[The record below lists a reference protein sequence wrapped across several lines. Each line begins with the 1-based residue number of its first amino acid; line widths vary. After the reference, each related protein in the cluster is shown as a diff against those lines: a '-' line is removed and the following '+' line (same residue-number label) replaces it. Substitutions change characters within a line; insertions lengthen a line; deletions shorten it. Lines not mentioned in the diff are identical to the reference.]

1 MIKTIPQRDFNIRP
15 MSEYASKSHN
25 SISIQ
30 QSPKIS
36 SKKFRNIII
45 ESPNS
50 NKLFSL
56 RDINLKKTNQKGTEL
71 PQQYIRRNDEELQQL
86 LTSNTYNSSKTE
98 NNPIKVFN
106 KEFPSFDE
114 KKVSKNKTKKLSSN
128 NNKKTEKKLKRPQSA
143 SAGHSK
149 IYMKNDNLQI
159 ETSDIKTNNN
169 LKKNKYKS
177 RLIKYIPIHTESDRY
192 LPKGYL
198 DYYKF
203 VTNPDCYKETIEKKI
218 KGNTPLYKSVNYKEI
233 KSQAL
238 KSDILMQKPINDRK
252 ELNYNAFR
260 DSHKTN
266 VIYMQSDIFHRKNN
280 LSEYEKNKMGEKFLF
295 KSDLAKNKISNI
307 ANSNSEW
314 IDKKTNVF
322 KTTNLPSTKYNIIAP
337 GRINSIP
344 IKNDIKVYN
353 RTKGLDEFIHL
364 TRVTAANPNL
374 DYVQKIK
381 ENPFAF
387 RKVKEMCSDYLE
399 SYSQGKSILSKPFGN
414 E

>member
-50 NKLFSL
+50 SKLFSL
-56 RDINLKKTNQKGTEL
+56 RDINLKKTNQRGTEL
-71 PQQYIRRNDEELQQL
+71 PQQYIRRNEEELKQL
-86 LTSNTYNSSKTE
+86 LTSNNYYSSRNEK
-98 NNPIKVFN
+98 NPIKAFN

-114 KKVSKNKTKKLSSN
+114 RKVSNNETKQLSSN
-128 NNKKTEKKLKRPQSA
+128 NNEKTEKKIKRPQSA
-143 SAGHSK
+143 SLPNSK
-149 IYMKNDNLQI
+149 MNMKKDNLQN
-159 ETSDIKTNNN
+159 ETNKKNNN
-169 LKKNKYKS
+169 RKRYKN

-203 VTNPDCYKETIEKKI
+203 VTNPDYYKEIVETKI

-238 KSDILMQKPINDRK
+238 KSDILMQKPVMDRK

-280 LSEYEKNKMGEKFLF
+280 LSDFEKKKMGEKFLF
-295 KSDLAKNKISNI
+295 KSELAKNKISNI

-314 IDKKTNVF
+314 VDKKTNVF
-322 KTTNLPSTKYNIIAP
+322 KTTNLPSTQYNIIAP
-337 GRINSIP
+337 GRINTIP
-344 IKNDIKVYN
+344 IKKDINIYN
-353 RTKGLDEFIHL
+353 KTKGLDEFIHL

-414 E
+414 ELK

>member
-50 NKLFSL
+50 SKLFSL
-56 RDINLKKTNQKGTEL
+56 RDINLKKTNQRGTEL
-71 PQQYIRRNDEELQQL
+71 PQQYIRRNEEELKQL
-86 LTSNTYNSSKTE
+86 LTSNNYYSSRNEK
-98 NNPIKVFN
+98 NPIKAFN

-114 KKVSKNKTKKLSSN
+114 RKVSNNETKKLSSN
-128 NNKKTEKKLKRPQSA
+128 NNEKTEKKIKRPQSA
-143 SAGHSK
+143 SLPNSK
-149 IYMKNDNLQI
+149 MNMKKDNLQN
-159 ETSDIKTNNN
+159 ETSNKKNNN
-169 LKKNKYKS
+169 RKRYKN

-203 VTNPDCYKETIEKKI
+203 VTNPDYYKEIVETKI

>member
-50 NKLFSL
+50 SKLFSL
-56 RDINLKKTNQKGTEL
+56 RDINLKKTNQRGTEL
-71 PQQYIRRNDEELQQL
+71 PQQYIRRNEEELKQL
-86 LTSNTYNSSKTE
+86 LTSNNYYSSRNEK
-98 NNPIKVFN
+98 NPIKAFN

-114 KKVSKNKTKKLSSN
+114 RKVSNNETKKLSSN
-128 NNKKTEKKLKRPQSA
+128 NNEKTEKKIKRPQSA
-143 SAGHSK
+143 SLPNSK
-149 IYMKNDNLQI
+149 MNMKKDNLQN
-159 ETSDIKTNNN
+159 ETSNKKNNN
-169 LKKNKYKS
+169 RKRYKN

-203 VTNPDCYKETIEKKI
+203 VTNPDYYKEIVETKI

-238 KSDILMQKPINDRK
+238 KSDILMQKPVMDRK

-280 LSEYEKNKMGEKFLF
+280 LSDFEKKKMGEKFLF
-295 KSDLAKNKISNI
+295 KSELAKNKISNI

-314 IDKKTNVF
+314 VDKKTNVF
-322 KTTNLPSTKYNIIAP
+322 KTTNLPSTQYNIIAP
-337 GRINSIP
+337 GRINTIP
-344 IKNDIKVYN
+344 IKKDINIYN
-353 RTKGLDEFIHL
+353 KTKGLDEFIHL

-414 E
+414 ELK

>member
-98 NNPIKVFN
+98 
-106 KEFPSFDE
+106 
-114 KKVSKNKTKKLSSN
+114 
-128 NNKKTEKKLKRPQSA
+128 KKLKRPQSA

-203 VTNPDCYKETIEKKI
+203 VTNPDYYKETIEKKI

-414 E
+414 

>member
-50 NKLFSL
+50 SKLFSL
-56 RDINLKKTNQKGTEL
+56 RDINLKKTNQRGTEL
-71 PQQYIRRNDEELQQL
+71 PQQYIRRNEEELKQL
-86 LTSNTYNSSKTE
+86 LTSNNYYSSRNEK
-98 NNPIKVFN
+98 NPIKAFN

-114 KKVSKNKTKKLSSN
+114 RKVSNNETKKLSSN
-128 NNKKTEKKLKRPQSA
+128 NNEKTEKKIKRPQSA
-143 SAGHSK
+143 SLPNSK
-149 IYMKNDNLQI
+149 MNMKKDNLQN
-159 ETSDIKTNNN
+159 ETSNKKNNN
-169 LKKNKYKS
+169 RKRYKN

-203 VTNPDCYKETIEKKI
+203 VTNPDYYKEIVETKI

-238 KSDILMQKPINDRK
+238 KSDILMQKPVMDRK

-280 LSEYEKNKMGEKFLF
+280 LSDFEKKKMGEKFLF
-295 KSDLAKNKISNI
+295 KSELAKNKISNI

-314 IDKKTNVF
+314 VDKKTNVF
-322 KTTNLPSTKYNIIAP
+322 KTTNLPSTQYNIIAP
-337 GRINSIP
+337 GRINTIP
-344 IKNDIKVYN
+344 IKKDINIYN
-353 RTKGLDEFIHL
+353 KTKGLDEFIHL

-387 RKVKEMCSDYLE
+387 RKVKEICSDYLE
-399 SYSQGKSILSKPFGN
+399 SYSQGKSILSKPF
-414 E
+414 

>member
-50 NKLFSL
+50 SKLFSL
-56 RDINLKKTNQKGTEL
+56 RDINLKKTNQRGTEL
-71 PQQYIRRNDEELQQL
+71 PQQYIRRNEEELKQL
-86 LTSNTYNSSKTE
+86 LTSNNYYSSRNEK
-98 NNPIKVFN
+98 NPIKAFN

-114 KKVSKNKTKKLSSN
+114 RKVSNNETKKLSSN
-128 NNKKTEKKLKRPQSA
+128 NNEKTEKKIKRPQSA
-143 SAGHSK
+143 SLPNSK
-149 IYMKNDNLQI
+149 MNMKKDNLQN
-159 ETSDIKTNNN
+159 ETNKKNNN
-169 LKKNKYKS
+169 RKRYKN

-203 VTNPDCYKETIEKKI
+203 VTNPDYYKEIVETKI

-238 KSDILMQKPINDRK
+238 KSDILMQKPVMDRK

-280 LSEYEKNKMGEKFLF
+280 LSDFEKKKMGEKFLF
-295 KSDLAKNKISNI
+295 KSELAKNKISNI

-314 IDKKTNVF
+314 VDKKTNVF
-322 KTTNLPSTKYNIIAP
+322 KTTNLPSTQYNIIAP
-337 GRINSIP
+337 GRINTIP
-344 IKNDIKVYN
+344 IKKDINIYN
-353 RTKGLDEFIHL
+353 KTKGLDEFIHL

-414 E
+414 ELK

>member
-56 RDINLKKTNQKGTEL
+56 RDIDLKKTNQRGTEL
-71 PQQYIRRNDEELQQL
+71 PQQYIRRNEEELQQL
-86 LTSNTYNSSKTE
+86 LTSNNYYSSRNE
-98 NNPIKVFN
+98 RNPIKAFK

-114 KKVSKNKTKKLSSN
+114 RKVSNNETKKISSN
-128 NNKKTEKKLKRPQSA
+128 NNEKTAKKIKRPQSA
-143 SAGHSK
+143 SLPNSK
-149 IYMKNDNLQI
+149 MNMKKDNLQI
-159 ETSDIKTNNN
+159 ETSNKKNNN
-169 LKKNKYKS
+169 RKRYKN

-203 VTNPDCYKETIEKKI
+203 VTNPDYYKEIVETKI

-238 KSDILMQKPINDRK
+238 KSDILMQKPVMDRK

-280 LSEYEKNKMGEKFLF
+280 LSDFEKKKMGEKFLF
-295 KSDLAKNKISNI
+295 KSELAKNKISNI

-314 IDKKTNVF
+314 VDKKTNVF
-322 KTTNLPSTKYNIIAP
+322 KTTNLPSTQYNIIAP
-337 GRINSIP
+337 GRINTIP
-344 IKNDIKVYN
+344 IKKDINIYN
-353 RTKGLDEFIHL
+353 KTKGLDEFIHL

-414 E
+414 ELK

>member
-1 MIKTIPQRDFNIRP
+1 MIKTIPKRDFNIRP

-25 SISIQ
+25 SIGIQ

-50 NKLFSL
+50 KKLFSL
-56 RDINLKKTNQKGTEL
+56 RDVNLKKTNQRGTEL
-71 PQQYIRRNDEELQQL
+71 PQQYIRRNEEELQQL
-86 LTSNTYNSSKTE
+86 LTSNNYNSSRNEK
-98 NNPIKVFN
+98 NPIKAYK

-114 KKVSKNKTKKLSSN
+114 IKVSKNEIKQLNSN
-128 NNKKTEKKLKRPQSA
+128 NNEKNEKKIKRPQSA
-143 SAGHSK
+143 SLGNSK
-149 IYMKNDNLQI
+149 MYMKKDNLQF
-159 ETSDIKTNNN
+159 EVSNKKNN
-169 LKKNKYKS
+169 KRNKYKS

-203 VTNPDCYKETIEKKI
+203 VTNPDYYKETIEKKI

>member
-1 MIKTIPQRDFNIRP
+1 MIKTIPKRDFNIRP

-50 NKLFSL
+50 SKLFSL
-56 RDINLKKTNQKGTEL
+56 RDINLKKTNQRGTEL
-71 PQQYIRRNDEELQQL
+71 PQQYIRRNEEELKQL
-86 LTSNTYNSSKTE
+86 LTSNNYYSSRNEK
-98 NNPIKVFN
+98 NPIKAYK

-114 KKVSKNKTKKLSSN
+114 IKVSKNEIKQLNSN
-128 NNKKTEKKLKRPQSA
+128 NNEKNEKKIKRPQSA
-143 SAGHSK
+143 SLGNSK
-149 IYMKNDNLQI
+149 MYMKKDNLQF
-159 ETSDIKTNNN
+159 EASNKKNN
-169 LKKNKYKS
+169 KRNKYKS

-203 VTNPDCYKETIEKKI
+203 VTNPNYYKEIIETKI

-238 KSDILMQKPINDRK
+238 KSDILMQKPVLDRK

-266 VIYMQSDIFHRKNN
+266 VKYMESDIFHRKNN
-280 LSEYEKNKMGEKFLF
+280 LSDFEKNKMGEKFLF

-314 IDKKTNVF
+314 VDKKTNVF
-322 KTTNLPSTKYNIIAP
+322 KTTNLPSTQYNIIAP
-337 GRINSIP
+337 GRINTIP
-344 IKNDIKVYN
+344 IKKDINIYN
-353 RTKGLDEFIHL
+353 KTKGLDEFIHL

-387 RKVKEMCSDYLE
+387 RKVKEICSDYLE
-399 SYSQGKSILSKPFGN
+399 SYSQGKSILSKPF
-414 E
+414 